1 MAESLPFFV
10 AEVSA
15 NHNGSLSKAKKL
27 IYTAKKNGADAV
39 KIQSYSPSTMT
50 LNSKNFYFKIK
61 KGLGKI
67 FIYGIFIKKSN
78 TF

>member
-1 MAESLPFFV
+1 MESLPFFV

-15 NHNGSLSKAKKL
+15 NHNGNLAKAKKL

-50 LNSKNFYFKIK
+50 QMFICVCSILLK
-61 KGLGKI
+61 KCLFHKVKLI
-67 FIYGIFIKKSN
+67 LVII
-78 TF
+78 